1 MDADALPPAE
11 TYEAFA
17 ARLKSREGLQFD
29 LPQPALIG
37 FDDLKRSQ
45 QETLVD
51 AFSYTFTLAQI
62 LQRLHRE
69 TYTEPFKAFLET
81 ARLFAPETRLPH
93 PVPPF
98 VNLHRRQ
105 HLTLAQFKAK
115 INDPSFLKCAVNWG
129 PPGDAQD
136 LLSPACLL
144 LYVWLGP
151 TWGSPLLDF
160 AYGMCSDATKYALA
174 WSHCVAQLGGNT
186 GVLDVRSQGVTASAN
201 RAKGTFS
208 TPAQVMAHLAEKV
221 IDILDP
227 VAQGIFTAP
236 AFIPVTHEELTNAI
250 RRATPA
256 VAAASPATQYK
267 DLVQQHQVLSPL
279 PTQSSLPSYEPNFS
293 DEKNAQWFRTAQ
305 YHFSPLIFPQDALER
320 GDASAER
327 SWHQYACDVRHA
339 RSLCLNLSEAQ
350 VIRHLSMSFTRT
362 AMHYQT
368 AAEKAKTPHCTVIDW
383 LDAIRDF
390 FFTNGLFRHHIEQS
404 WQTYRAGHAV
414 DFNDFVHHIRTYYQ
428 LIFLDY
434 HELSGDMSQQDF
446 AWHLFEKM
454 QYLMSQQCKSAL
466 GMTLQMY
473 IPHSDLLKQM
483 HLHLSPAQAWST
495 PKADSA
501 SRTFTVWCIEQLHV
515 AKASANAAQRYTTTS
530 YMPAIA
536 VDYAAITHRPAVDHT
551 KPPVKRNRVDN
562 TGASSLPGAPHRPR
576 LALAYTNGH
585 VARPHQPRLLQNPTT
600 SPPGSDDRK
609 GRHLA
614 QEVDAA
620 MRNRNP
626 EQQRAAARHLIRD
639 TSFPEHLTRNCQRE
653 LDLDGAPGSL
663 AHLYGL
669 IAPVSDYRLPSSP
682 AQAVLYLLRSHM
694 HRLPMCN
701 VCPASQQDSA
711 RRHAALEC
719 PTALGKLRGL
729 GVDVGN
735 LRRLAPENMTF
746 FAHDPASG
754 PPTAVPAK
762 VTGGQH
768 RHPNVKKRYDI
779 HSHGKPPHRPR
790 PSDMPSGPALPRKT
804 NIR

>member
-174 WSHCVAQLGGNT
+174 WSHCVAQLRGNT

-256 VAAASPATQYK
+256 VAAASPAAQYK
-267 DLVQQHQVLSPL
+267 DLVQQH
-279 PTQSSLPSYEPNFS
+279 
-293 DEKNAQWFRTAQ
+293 
-305 YHFSPLIFPQDALER
+305 
-320 GDASAER
+320 
-327 SWHQYACDVRHA
+327 
-339 RSLCLNLSEAQ
+339 
-350 VIRHLSMSFTRT
+350 
-362 AMHYQT
+362 
-368 AAEKAKTPHCTVIDW
+368 
-383 LDAIRDF
+383 
-390 FFTNGLFRHHIEQS
+390 
-404 WQTYRAGHAV
+404 
-414 DFNDFVHHIRTYYQ
+414 
-428 LIFLDY
+428 
-434 HELSGDMSQQDF
+434 
-446 AWHLFEKM
+446 
-454 QYLMSQQCKSAL
+454 
-466 GMTLQMY
+466 
-473 IPHSDLLKQM
+473 
-483 HLHLSPAQAWST
+483 
-495 PKADSA
+495 
-501 SRTFTVWCIEQLHV
+501 
-515 AKASANAAQRYTTTS
+515 
-530 YMPAIA
+530 
-536 VDYAAITHRPAVDHT
+536 
-551 KPPVKRNRVDN
+551 
-562 TGASSLPGAPHRPR
+562 
-576 LALAYTNGH
+576 
-585 VARPHQPRLLQNPTT
+585 QNPTT

-620 MRNRNP
+620 MRNRNH

-639 TSFPEHLTRNCQRE
+639 TSFPEHLTHNCQRE